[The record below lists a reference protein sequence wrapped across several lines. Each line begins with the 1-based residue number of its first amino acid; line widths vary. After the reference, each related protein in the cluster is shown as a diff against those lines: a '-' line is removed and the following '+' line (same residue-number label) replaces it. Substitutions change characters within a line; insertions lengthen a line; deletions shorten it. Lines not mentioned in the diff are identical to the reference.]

1 MFFCIFCRSD
11 RDVSM
16 GDVGI
21 VVFCVFCVFRRQYGR
36 RRKFDFCV
44 FCSSKKK
51 LERDREIEDVGMVR
65 CFFICYLW
73 T

>member
-1 MFFCIFCRSD
+1 
-11 RDVSM
+11 M

-44 FCSSKKK
+44 FCSIFVVVKKK
-51 LERDREIEDVGMVR
+51 LETDREKEDVGMVR
-65 CFFICYLW
+65 WISICYLW